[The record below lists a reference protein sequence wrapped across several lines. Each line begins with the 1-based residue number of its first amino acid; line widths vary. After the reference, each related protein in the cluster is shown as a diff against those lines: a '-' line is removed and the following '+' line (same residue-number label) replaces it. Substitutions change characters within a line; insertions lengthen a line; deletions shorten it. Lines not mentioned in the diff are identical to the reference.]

1 MDIEITGNKESADE
15 IIYFTSRWDK
25 SVAKCDSD
33 LLAKDYIENVEIY
46 DIGTQLVGSQKYKDL
61 WNSCFP
67 YFGDSPK
74 VSRRKVKLYAG
85 NDLAFM
91 HFYSKVSG
99 SNITNPD
106 EQPWCRTTVCFQK
119 TSDAWSVVHEHIS
132 MPIDFEKGVPAL
144 IIGEP

>member
-1 MDIEITGNKESADE
+1 MDIEIIGDKASAEE
-15 IIYFTSRWDK
+15 IISLTSQWDK
-25 SVAKCDSD
+25 SVAKGDAQT
-33 LLAKDYIENVEIY
+33 LAKDYIENVEVY
-46 DIGTQLVGSQKYKDL
+46 DIGTQLVGKEPYKDL
-61 WNSCFP
+61 WNASFP
-67 YFGDSPK
+67 YFGESPK
-74 VSRRKVKLYAG
+74 VSRRKIKLYAG

-99 SNITNPD
+99 SNISKPE

-119 TSDAWSVVHEHIS
+119 TNDVWCVVHEHIS